1 MSEKLKPCPFCGEHP
16 HVFFVSKDLL
26 KVTKG
31 YETWK
36 TDMYRL
42 ICPNKCCMQCK
53 PYGELEEATAVWNA
67 RWKDEQ

>member
-1 MSEKLKPCPFCGEHP
+1 MTDLKPCPFCGEHP

-26 KVTKG
+26 KTTEK
-31 YETWK
+31 YNTWK

-42 ICPNKCCMQCK
+42 ICPNKCCMQTK
-53 PYGELEEATAVWNA
+53 PYSSLEETAAVWNV